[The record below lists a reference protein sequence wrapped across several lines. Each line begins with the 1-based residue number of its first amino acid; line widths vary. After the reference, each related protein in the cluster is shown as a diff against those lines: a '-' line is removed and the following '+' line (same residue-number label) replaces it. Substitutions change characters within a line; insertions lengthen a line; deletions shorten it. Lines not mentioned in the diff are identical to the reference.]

1 MKAIYQET
9 YHVQLKNSNLDIL
22 PCLIIS
28 VFVVQTY
35 INSNTVIFFFAPD
48 YPVIQPRMLE
58 DDVSLFS
65 NMILKRVTSLNLI
78 TPREVKE
85 NPAAMVINLR

>member
-1 MKAIYQET
+1 M
-9 YHVQLKNSNLDIL
+9 QLKNSNLDIL
-22 PCLIIS
+22 P
-28 VFVVQTY
+28 F
-35 INSNTVIFFFAPD
+35 SNYFGLCCTNIHKFKDCDLFFAPD

-65 NMILKRVTSLNLI
+65 NMILKRVSSLNLI

-85 NPAAMVINLR
+85 NRTAMVINLR